1 MYSASQRCQSINKRC
16 FWNGFAQALVD
27 NDWLLHWWKDFG
39 DLHLC
44 ICTCWYIYKNMCIYI
59 YIYAYSSYV
68 GVCFIVAICRTDLAC
83 PADPDIVFRLPGL
96 PGESHRGISSE
107 NPGAVSVTVFSLGE
121 GWVFQAAACV
131 CVFVIFFMFFPSNC
145 PHNSTRK
152 SRETRSQPSFGGLM
166 T

>member
-1 MYSASQRCQSINKRC
+1 MT
-16 FWNGFAQALVD
+16 GF
-27 NDWLLHWWKDFG
+27 
-39 DLHLC
+39 C
-44 ICTCWYIYKNMCIYI
+44 IGGRILETCTSVFAHVGTFIKICAYI

-131 CVFVIFFMFFPSNC
+131 CVFVICFMFFPSNC